1 MKPLKGMPDQIGT
14 LGRLLLVILPCAVI
28 SACTT
33 ARVEDTRQTATGIEA
48 GEGVVIMARSYHL
61 GNETEAKFIN
71 CVGSALGRGSSSLRV
86 VPYNEFVD
94 ALFPWFEPRT
104 APADT
109 KGLPDL
115 LDRPGVADMI
125 ADKGV
130 RYVIWLDGD
139 TDRVAGGGS
148 LSCAVGPGGGGC
160 FGFAWWQND
169 SKYDAA
175 VWDLDALES
184 AGTVSTDVSGTSF
197 LPAVVIPIPL
207 IARTQAKAC
216 KGLADQ
222 LKIFII
228 ADDAV

>member
-1 MKPLKGMPDQIGT
+1 MKQVDRMSNQFGILEK
-14 LGRLLLVILPCAVI
+14 LLLVVLPCLVL

-33 ARVEDTRQTATGIEA
+33 ARIEDTRQTATGIHS

-61 GNETEAKFIN
+61 GNETEAKFID
-71 CVGSALGRGSSSLRV
+71 CVGSALGRGSTGLRI
-86 VPYNEFVD
+86 VPTNEFVD

-115 LDRPGVADMI
+115 LERPGVADVI
-125 ADKGV
+125 AGKGV

-139 TDRVAGGGS
+139 TERVAGGGS
-148 LSCAVGPGGGGC
+148 LSCAAGPGGGGC
-160 FGFAWWQND
+160 FGFAWWQKD
-169 SKYDAA
+169 SKYEAA

-184 AGTVSTDVSGTSF
+184 AGTVSADVSGTSF
-197 LPAVVIPIPL
+197 MPAIIIPIPF
-207 IARTQAKAC
+207 IARTQSKAC

-222 LKIFII
+222 LKSFIVT
-228 ADDAV
+228 DEST

>member
-1 MKPLKGMPDQIGT
+1 MKQASFPGSLVGT
-14 LGRLLLVILPCAVI
+14 LGKLLMLLLPGMLVG
-28 SACTT
+28 ACTT
-33 ARVEDTRQTATGIEA
+33 ARVEDVRVTATGIEE

-61 GNETEAKFIN
+61 GNETETKFID
-71 CVGSALGRGSSSLRV
+71 CVGDAISRGTGGLRV
-86 VPYNEFVD
+86 IPHDEFVD

-104 APADT
+104 APSDT

-115 LDRPGVADMI
+115 MKRPGVADTI
-125 ADKGV
+125 AEKGV

-139 TDRVAGGGS
+139 TERTTGGGS

-169 SKYDAA
+169 SKYEAA
-175 VWDLDALES
+175 VWDITALET
-184 AGTVSTDVSGTSF
+184 AGTISADVSGTSY

-207 IARTQAKAC
+207 IARTRAKAC

-222 LKIFII
+222 LKMFIVT
-228 ADDAV
+228 DEDA

>member
-1 MKPLKGMPDQIGT
+1 MKRASYPVNLVGGLEKM
-14 LGRLLLVILPCAVI
+14 LLVVLPCILAG
-28 SACTT
+28 ACTT
-33 ARVEDTRQTATGIEA
+33 ARVEDTRQTATGILE

-61 GNETEAKFIN
+61 GNETEMKFID
-71 CVGSALGRGSSSLRV
+71 CVGSAIGRGSDGLRV
-86 VPYNEFVD
+86 VPNNEFVD

-115 LDRPGVADMI
+115 LKRPGVADRI
-125 ADKGV
+125 AETGV

-139 TDRVAGGGS
+139 TERVAGGGS
-148 LSCAVGPGGGGC
+148 LSCAAGPAGGGC

-169 SKYDAA
+169 SKYEAA
-175 VWDLDALES
+175 VWDLTSLES
-184 AGTVSTDVSGTSF
+184 AGTISSDVSGTSY
-197 LPAVVIPIPL
+197 LPAIVIPIPL

-222 LKIFII
+222 LKMFIVT
-228 ADDAV
+228 DEDA